1 VKLETVN
8 LSRERKL
15 ISLLVMSTEFCD
27 TIMHILNTRELK
39 TPYSRFVADWVKEY
53 YEMYGKAPE
62 SSIQS
67 IFESKRPSINDEDIL
82 VSIAIFLENLAEDF
96 DLNQYKDMQ
105 YHIDDCEGYLRS
117 LHLESFQD
125 KLHNKIATGKLD
137 EAESLVAEFKRI
149 GVAQSQGVSMME
161 DIDVFEKAFN
171 EESLTPLFRLDGD
184 MGKLFTFYRGDLSAV
199 LSASKAGKSW
209 HLLGVTGCAVQA
221 GLTVLHI
228 NLEMRETELYQRF
241 WRGINFAPMYDQM
254 VHTPVFKA
262 DVEPNQID
270 ENTVFRISGATA
282 ERKAVDFKDK
292 DSIRAKMR
300 MKYSGGDVIFVTLP
314 SYSTTVADIETVISN
329 LEYYKG
335 INIDVLVVD
344 YADILGSKETEYRH
358 KMNDIW
364 MNLRKLAQ
372 QRNIHVTTVSQTNA
386 EGLNGKEITLSA
398 IAEDKRK
405 IAHVSCLVGLWG
417 TETER
422 MAGRVWMKNLV
433 SRYKMETYESVCV
446 LQQLDI
452 GRFHVDSKVASKVGQ
467 DA

>member
-1 VKLETVN
+1 MKLETIN

-15 ISLLVMSTEFCD
+15 ITLLVMNTEFCN

-62 SSIQS
+62 ASIQS
-67 IFESKRPSINDEDIL
+67 IFEAKRPLLNDDEIL
-82 VSIAIFLENLAEDF
+82 VSIATFLENLAEDF
-96 DLNQYKDMQ
+96 DPTQYKDMQ
-105 YHIDDCEGYLRS
+105 YHIDDCEEYMRS
-117 LHLESFQD
+117 LHLEAFQD
-125 KLHNKIATGKLD
+125 KLHTKVSTGKLD
-137 EAESLVAEFKRI
+137 EAEALVAEFKRI
-149 GVAQSQGVSMME
+149 GVPQSQGVSMME

-171 EESLTPLFRLDGD
+171 EESLTPLFKLDGD

-209 HLLGVTGCAVQA
+209 HLLGVTECAVKA
-221 GLTVLHI
+221 GLTVLHV

-241 WRGINFAPMYDQM
+241 WRGINYAPMYDQI

-262 DVEPNQID
+262 DREPGKEAEIYRVM
-270 ENTVFRISGATA
+270 TSTA

-292 DSIRAKMR
+292 DAIRAKMK

-372 QRNIHVTTVSQTNA
+372 TRNIHVTTVSQTNA

-405 IAHVSCLVGLWG
+405 IAHVASLVGLWG
-417 TETER
+417 TEEER
-422 MAGRVWMKNLV
+422 LAGKVFMKNLV
-433 SRYKMETYESVCV
+433 SRYRLDTHDTVCV

-452 GRFHVDSKVASKVGQ
+452 GRFHTDSMVVTKL
-467 DA
+467 DLT